1 MMKEKRKGMLQRGI
15 MVAVSALTVVA
26 SAGTIMAYQPISSSD
41 ESFEE
46 FVFDDSLNDFGDSY
60 SEMDIIHSLDFS
72 ETDKIFIGPDNI
84 QIACQ
89 ETTSSYALCTHSMVD
104 G

>member
-26 SAGTIMAYQPISSSD
+26 SAGTVMAYQPTQSSD

-46 FVFDDSLNDFGDSY
+46 FISDGSIYDFGFED
-60 SEMDIIHSLDFS
+60 MDDIATAAIDFS
-72 ETDKIFIGPDNI
+72 QGDSIFVDSDGN
-84 QIACQ
+84 QIV
-89 ETTSSYALCTHSMVD
+89 Y
-104 G
+104 